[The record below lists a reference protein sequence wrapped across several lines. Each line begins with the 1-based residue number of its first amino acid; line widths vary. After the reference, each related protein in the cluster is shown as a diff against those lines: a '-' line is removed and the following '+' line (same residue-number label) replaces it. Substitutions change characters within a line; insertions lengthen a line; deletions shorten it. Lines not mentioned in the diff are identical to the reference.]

1 MNTKAKAKTGSQIKV
16 ITGNAAAAIG
26 AKLARPDVVAAY
38 PITPQTEI
46 IEQISKFHANGEMDC
61 ELITVEGENSAM
73 NAVMAA
79 SLAGGRVFTAS
90 SSWGL
95 VFMYDAIL
103 ATAGA
108 RAPVVMV
115 NVNRETPGIIAVSC
129 GQQDMISTRD
139 AGWIFLIAET
149 CQEVLDIVVQAYRLA
164 EDYDIQVPVMVH
176 YDGFYLSYLSE
187 VVDVP
192 LQEDVDKFL
201 SVLKD
206 QPERTKLVPG
216 GRLGCG
222 THGILGGYLELRHKH
237 MSAMERSKAKFEEID
252 KEFEAIFGRSHGGQI
267 EKYRMDDADVVLV
280 GSGSMCGTI
289 KAVIDEKRDS
299 GVKVGLLKIRMYR
312 PFPSEVMVEVLKG
325 KKAIGVV
332 DRSLCFGFKGGPMYT
347 ELKAFETQLGG
358 SKMISFIDG
367 IANTDITQANVEQM
381 IDTTCDLAAGKDVRE
396 VTWVSYPEANEPDS
410 AKLDSEKRGGQ

>member
-1 MNTKAKAKTGSQIKV
+1 MNTKITAKVRKEAQIKV
-16 ITGNAAAAIG
+16 ITGNGAAAIA

-46 IEQISKFHANGEMDC
+46 IEQISKFHAMGEMDC

-73 NAVMAA
+73 NAVTAA
-79 SLAGGRVFTAS
+79 SIAGGRVFTAT

-115 NVNRETPGIIAVSC
+115 NVNRETPGIIAVSS

-149 CQEVLDIVVQAYRLA
+149 CQEVLDLVLQAYRLA

-192 LQEDVDKFL
+192 FQEDVDTFL

-206 QPERTKLVPG
+206 QPERTKLLPG
-216 GRLGCG
+216 KKLGCG
-222 THGILGGYLELRHKH
+222 SHGILEGYLELRHKH
-237 MSAMERSKAKFEEID
+237 MSAMERSKAKFDQID
-252 KEFEAIFGRSHGGQI
+252 KEYEKIFKRSYNGQI
-267 EKYRMDDADVVLV
+267 EEYRMDDADVVLV

-289 KAVIDEKRDS
+289 KTVIDEKREQ
-299 GVKVGLLKIRMYR
+299 GIRIGLLKIRMYR
-312 PFPSEVMVEVLKG
+312 PFPSEVMIKALKG

-332 DRSLCFGFKGGPMYT
+332 DRSLCFGFKGGPIYT
-347 ELKAFETQLGG
+347 ELKAFETKLEGA
-358 SKMISFIDG
+358 KMISFIDG
-367 IANTDITQANVEQM
+367 IANTDITKANVGQM
-381 IDTTCDLAAGKDVRE
+381 IDAILDLASGKEVQE
-396 VTWVSYPEANEPDS
+396 VTWVCYPEANGPGSD
-410 AKLDSEKRGGQ
+410 KTGGH

>member
-1 MNTKAKAKTGSQIKV
+1 MITKAQKKSQIKV
-16 ITGNAAAAIG
+16 ITGNAAAAIA

-38 PITPQTEI
+38 PITPQTEV
-46 IEQISKFHANGEMDC
+46 IEQISQFHANGEMDC

-73 NAVMAA
+73 NAVTAA
-79 SLAGGRVFTAS
+79 SLAGGRVFTAT

-115 NVNRETPGIIAVSC
+115 NVNRETPGIIAVSS

-139 AGWIFLIAET
+139 AGWIFLIAED
-149 CQEVLDIVVQAYRLA
+149 CQEVLDLVLQAYRLA

-187 VVDVP
+187 GVDVP
-192 LQEDVDKFL
+192 FQEDVDRFL
-201 SVLKD
+201 SVLKT

-216 GRLGCG
+216 GKMGCG
-222 THGILGGYLELRHKH
+222 SHGILGGYLELRHKH
-237 MSAMERSKAKFEEID
+237 VSAMERAKAKFQQID
-252 KEFEAIFGRSHGGQI
+252 KEYEGIFGRSYGGLV
-267 EKYRMDDADVVLV
+267 EEYRMDDADVVLV

-289 KAVIDEKRDS
+289 KSVIDEKRDA
-299 GVKVGLLKIRMYR
+299 GVKAGLLKLRMYR
-312 PFPSEVMVEVLKG
+312 PFPSEAMINALKG

-332 DRSLCFGFKGGPMYT
+332 DRSLCFGFKGGPIYT
-347 ELKAFETQLGG
+347 ELKAFETKLGG

-367 IANTDITQANVEQM
+367 IANTDITKINVATM
-381 IDTTCDLAAGKDVRE
+381 IDTTCDLAAGKNVRE
-396 VTWVSYPEANEPDS
+396 VTWVSYPEAQE
-410 AKLDSEKRGGQ
+410 EGGL

>member
-1 MNTKAKAKTGSQIKV
+1 MSTTAKEKSQIKV
-16 ITGNAAAAIG
+16 ITGNGAAAIA

-38 PITPQTEI
+38 PITPQTEV
-46 IEQISKFHANGEMDC
+46 IEQISSMHASGEMDC

-79 SLAGGRVFTAS
+79 SLAGGRVFTAT

-95 VFMYDAIL
+95 AFMYDAVL

-115 NVNRETPGIIAVSC
+115 NVNRETPGIIAVSS

-139 AGWIFLIAET
+139 SGWIFLIAEN
-149 CQEVLDIVVQAYRLA
+149 CQEVLDLVLQAYRLT

-192 LQEDVDKFL
+192 YQEDVDKFL

-216 GRLGCG
+216 AKLGCG
-222 THGILGGYLELRHKH
+222 SHGILGGYMELRHKH
-237 MSAMERSKAKFEEID
+237 VSAMERSKEKFDQID
-252 KEFEAIFGRSHGGQI
+252 KEYEGIFGRSFGGQI
-267 EKYRMDDADVVLV
+267 EEYRMDDADVVLV

-289 KAVIDEKRDS
+289 KSVIDKKREQ
-299 GVKVGLLKIRMYR
+299 GVKVGLLKMRMYR
-312 PFPSEVMVEVLKG
+312 PFPSEKMIPALKG

-332 DRSLCFGFKGGPMYT
+332 DRSLNFGFKGGPIYT
-347 ELKAFETQLGG
+347 ELKSFETQLGG
-358 SKMISFIDG
+358 AKMVSFIDG
-367 IANTDITQANVEQM
+367 IANTDITTDNVAKM
-381 IDTTCDLAAGKDVRE
+381 IKMTCDLSDGKDVPE
-396 VTWVSYPEANEPDS
+396 VTWVSYPEAQ
-410 AKLDSEKRGGQ
+410 GGI

>member
-1 MNTKAKAKTGSQIKV
+1 MTTAKKSQIKV
-16 ITGNAAAAIG
+16 ITGNAAAAIA

-38 PITPQTEI
+38 PITPQSEV
-46 IEQISKFHANGEMDC
+46 IEQISDFHANGEMDC

-79 SLAGGRVFTAS
+79 SLAGGRVFTAT

-95 VFMYDAIL
+95 VFMYDAVL

-115 NVNRETPGIIAVSC
+115 NVNRETPGIIAVSS

-139 AGWIFLIAET
+139 AGWLFLIAED
-149 CQEVLDIVVQAYRLA
+149 CQEVLDLVLQAYRLA

-187 VVDVP
+187 VVDIP
-192 LQEDVDKFL
+192 LPNDVDQFL
-201 SVLKD
+201 SVLKT

-216 GRLGCG
+216 AKLGCG
-222 THGILGGYLELRHKH
+222 SHGILEGYLELRHKH
-237 MSAMERSKAKFEEID
+237 VSAMERAKDKFEQID
-252 KEFEAIFGRSHGGQI
+252 EEFNDIFGRSYGGQI
-267 EKYRMDDADVVLV
+267 ECYRMDDADVVLV

-289 KAVIDEKRDS
+289 KSVIDEKRTD
-299 GVKVGLLKIRMYR
+299 GVKAGLLKIRMYR
-312 PFPSEVMVEVLKG
+312 PFPHEVMVQALKG

-332 DRSLCFGFKGGPMYT
+332 DRSLNFGFKGGPIYT
-347 ELKAFETQLGG
+347 ELKAFETQLNGA
-358 SKMISFIDG
+358 KMISFIDG
-367 IANTDITQANVEQM
+367 IANTDITTANVAQM
-381 IDTTCDLAAGKDVRE
+381 IDTTCDLAAGKEVRE
-396 VTWVSYPEANEPDS
+396 VTWVSYPEANKE
-410 AKLDSEKRGGQ
+410 EGQ

>member
-1 MNTKAKAKTGSQIKV
+1 MEKSQIKV
-16 ITGNAAAAIG
+16 ITGNAAAAIA

-46 IEQISKFHANGEMDC
+46 IEQISKFHANEEMDC

-79 SLAGGRVFTAS
+79 SLAGGRVFTAT

-95 VFMYDAIL
+95 AFMYDAVL

-115 NVNRETPGIIAVSC
+115 NVNRETPGIIAVSS

-139 AGWIFLIAET
+139 CGWIFLIAED
-149 CQEVLDIVVQAYRLA
+149 CQEVLDMVLQAYRLA

-187 VVDVP
+187 GVDVP
-192 LQEDVDKFL
+192 FQEDVDKFL
-201 SVLKD
+201 AVLKD
-206 QPERTKLVPG
+206 QPERTKLTPG
-216 GRLGCG
+216 EKLGCG
-222 THGILGGYLELRHKH
+222 SHGILGGYLELRHKH
-237 MSAMERSKAKFEEID
+237 VSAMERSKEKFKQID
-252 KEFEAIFGRSHGGQI
+252 KEFEDIFGRSYGGLI
-267 EKYRMDDADVVLV
+267 EEYRMDDADVVLV

-289 KAVIDEKRDS
+289 KTVIDTKRDA
-299 GVKVGLLKIRMYR
+299 GVKVGLLKMRMYR
-312 PFPSEVMVEVLKG
+312 PFPSEAMVKALKG

-332 DRSLCFGFKGGPMYT
+332 DRSLCFGFKGGPIYT
-347 ELKAFETQLGG
+347 ELKAFETKLNG

-367 IANTDITQANVEQM
+367 IANTDITTANVGQM

-396 VTWVSYPEANEPDS
+396 VTWVSYPEAQED
-410 AKLDSEKRGGQ
+410 GGL

>member
-1 MNTKAKAKTGSQIKV
+1 MNTKAKERSQIKV

-38 PITPQTEI
+38 PITPQTEV
-46 IEQISKFHANGEMDC
+46 IEQISSFHASGEMDC

-115 NVNRETPGIIAVSC
+115 NVNRETPGIIAVSS

-139 AGWIFLIAET
+139 SGWIFLIAEN
-149 CQEVLDIVVQAYRLA
+149 CQEVLDLVLQAYRLA

-192 LQEDVDKFL
+192 FQEDVDQFL

-206 QPERTKLVPG
+206 QPQRTTLKPG
-216 GRLGCG
+216 KKLGCG
-222 THGILGGYLELRHKH
+222 SHGILGGYLELRHKH
-237 MSAMERSKAKFEEID
+237 VTAMERSKAKFDQID
-252 KEFEAIFGRSHGGQI
+252 KEYEEIFGRSYGGQI
-267 EKYRMDDADVVLV
+267 EKYKMDDADVVLV

-289 KAVIDEKRDS
+289 KSVIDEKREQ
-299 GVKVGLLKIRMYR
+299 GIKIGLLKMRMYR
-312 PFPSEVMVEVLKG
+312 PFPSEKMIAALKG

-332 DRSLCFGFKGGPMYT
+332 DRSLNFGFKGGPIYT
-347 ELKAFETQLGG
+347 ELKSFE
-358 SKMISFIDG
+358 SKLEGAKLVSFIDG
-367 IANTDITQANVEQM
+367 IANTDITKENVGKM
-381 IDTTCDLAAGKDVRE
+381 IDMTGDLANGKDVQE
-396 VTWVSYPEANEPDS
+396 VTWVSYPEAQ
-410 AKLDSEKRGGQ
+410 GGI

>member
-1 MNTKAKAKTGSQIKV
+1 MNTKVKAEVKDKAKSQIKV
-16 ITGNAAAAIG
+16 ITGNAAAAIA

-79 SLAGGRVFTAS
+79 SLAGGRVFTAT

-95 VFMYDAIL
+95 VFMYDAVL

-115 NVNRETPGIIAVSC
+115 NVNRETPGILAVSS

-139 AGWIFLIAET
+139 AGWIFLIAED
-149 CQEVLDIVVQAYRLA
+149 CQEIMDLVLQAYRLA

-192 LQEDVDKFL
+192 FQEDVDKFL

-216 GRLGCG
+216 GKLGCG
-222 THGILGGYLELRHKH
+222 SHGILGGYLELRHKH
-237 MSAMERSKAKFEEID
+237 VTAMERSKAKFEQID
-252 KEFEAIFGRSHGGQI
+252 KEYQEIFGRSYGGLI
-267 EKYRMDDADVVLV
+267 EEYRMDDADVVLV
-280 GSGSMCGTI
+280 GSGSMCGTM
-289 KAVIDEKRDS
+289 KTVIDEKRKD
-299 GVKVGLLKIRMYR
+299 GVKVGFLKIRMYR
-312 PFPSEVMVEVLKG
+312 PFPSEVMVKALKG

-332 DRSLCFGFKGGPMYT
+332 DRSLCFGFKGGPIYT

-367 IANTDITQANVEQM
+367 IANTDITTVNVGQM

-396 VTWVSYPEANEPDS
+396 VTWVSYPEAQED
-410 AKLDSEKRGGQ
+410 GGL

>member
-1 MNTKAKAKTGSQIKV
+1 MNTKVKTKKNKKSQIKV

-38 PITPQTEI
+38 PITPQTEV
-46 IEQISKFHANGEMDC
+46 IEQISAFHASGEMDC

-95 VFMYDAIL
+95 VFMYDAVL

-108 RAPVVMV
+108 RAPVVMI
-115 NVNRETPGIIAVSC
+115 NVNRETPGIIAVSS

-139 AGWIFLIAET
+139 AGWIFLIAEN
-149 CQEVLDIVVQAYRLA
+149 CQEVLDLVLQAYRLA

-192 LQEDVDKFL
+192 FQEDVDKFL

-206 QPERTKLVPG
+206 QPARTTLKPG
-216 GRLGCG
+216 EGLGCG
-222 THGILGGYLELRHKH
+222 SHGILEGYLELRHKH
-237 MSAMERSKAKFEEID
+237 VSAMERSKEKFDRID
-252 KEFEAIFGRSHGGQI
+252 DEFAAIFDRSYGGQI
-267 EKYRMDDADVVLV
+267 EEYRMDDADVVLV

-289 KAVIDEKRDS
+289 KSVIDEKREA
-299 GVKVGLLKIRMYR
+299 GVKVGLLKMRMYR
-312 PFPSEVMVEVLKG
+312 PFPGEAMVKSLKG

-332 DRSLCFGFKGGPMYT
+332 DRSLCFGHKGGPIYL
-347 ELKAFETQLGG
+347 ELKAFETQLAG
-358 SKMISFIDG
+358 SKMVSFIDG
-367 IANTDITQANVEQM
+367 IANTDITKANVETM
-381 IDTTCDLAAGKDVRE
+381 IDAACDLAAGKDVRE
-396 VTWVSYPEANEPDS
+396 VTWISYPEANQE
-410 AKLDSEKRGGQ
+410 GGQ

>member
-1 MNTKAKAKTGSQIKV
+1 MSQERHCYDPGGGIQKMNTRANEKSQIKV

-38 PITPQTEI
+38 PITPQTEV
-46 IEQISKFHANGEMDC
+46 IEQISTFHASGEMDC
-61 ELITVEGENSAM
+61 ELIAVEAENSAM

-79 SLAGGRVFTAS
+79 ALAGGRVFTAS

-115 NVNRETPGIIAVSC
+115 NVNRETPGIIAVSS

-139 AGWIFLIAET
+139 SGWIFLVAEN
-149 CQEVLDIVVQAYRLA
+149 CQEILDLILQAYRLA

-187 VVDVP
+187 AVDVP
-192 LQEDVDKFL
+192 PQKDVDQFL
-201 SVLKD
+201 SVLND
-206 QPERTKLVPG
+206 QPQRTTLRPGEKLGV
-216 GRLGCG
+216 G
-222 THGILGGYLELRHKH
+222 THGILKGYLELRHKH
-237 MSAMERSKAKFEEID
+237 VSALERAKEKFDRID
-252 KEFEAIFGRSHGGQI
+252 KEYEGIFGRSYGGQI

-289 KAVIDEKRDS
+289 KSVIDEKREA
-299 GVKVGLLKIRMYR
+299 GLKVGLLKMRMYR
-312 PFPSEVMVEVLKG
+312 PFPGEKMVETLKG
-325 KKAIGVV
+325 RKVIGVV
-332 DRSLCFGFKGGPMYT
+332 DRSLCFGFEGGPIYT
-347 ELKAFETQLGG
+347 ELKSFETKFGG
-358 SKMISFIDG
+358 ARLLSFIDG
-367 IANTDITQANVEQM
+367 IANMDITKANVEKM
-381 IDTTCDLAAGKDVRE
+381 IDTACDFAAGKEVDE
-396 VTWVSYPEANEPDS
+396 VTWVSY
-410 AKLDSEKRGGQ
+410 SED

>member
-1 MNTKAKAKTGSQIKV
+1 MITKAPKKSQIKV
-16 ITGNAAAAIG
+16 ITGNAAAAIA

-46 IEQISKFHANGEMDC
+46 IEQISQFHANGEMDC

-79 SLAGGRVFTAS
+79 SIAGGRVFTAT

-95 VFMYDAIL
+95 VFMYDAVL
-103 ATAGA
+103 AAAGA

-115 NVNRETPGIIAVSC
+115 NVNRETPGIIAVSS

-139 AGWIFLIAET
+139 AGWIFLIAED
-149 CQEVLDIVVQAYRLA
+149 CQEVLDLVLQAYRLA

-187 VVDVP
+187 GVDVP
-192 LQEDVDKFL
+192 FQEDVDKFL
-201 SVLKD
+201 SVLKT

-216 GRLGCG
+216 GKLGCG
-222 THGILGGYLELRHKH
+222 SHGILLGYLELRYKH
-237 MSAMERSKAKFEEID
+237 LSAMERAKAKFERID
-252 KEFEAIFGRSHGGQI
+252 KEYEEIFGRSYGGLV
-267 EKYRMDDADVVLV
+267 EEYRMDDADVVLV

-289 KAVIDEKRDS
+289 KTVIDEKRDA
-299 GVKVGLLKIRMYR
+299 GVKVGLLKMRMYR
-312 PFPSEVMVEVLKG
+312 PFPSEAMIKSLKG

-332 DRSLCFGFKGGPMYT
+332 DRSLCFGFKGGPIYT

-358 SKMISFIDG
+358 SRMISFIDG
-367 IANTDITQANVEQM
+367 IANTDITKINVATM
-381 IDTTCDLAAGKDVRE
+381 IDTTCDLAAGKNVRE
-396 VTWVSYPEANEPDS
+396 VTWVSYPEAQED
-410 AKLDSEKRGGQ
+410 GGL

>member
-1 MNTKAKAKTGSQIKV
+1 MTENRKSTIKV

-38 PITPQTEI
+38 PITPQTEV
-46 IEQISKFHANGEMDC
+46 IEQISQFHADGEMDC

-79 SLAGGRVFTAS
+79 SLAGGRVFTAT

-95 VFMYDAIL
+95 VFMYDAVL
-103 ATAGA
+103 AAAGA
-108 RAPVVMV
+108 RAPIVMV
-115 NVNRETPGIIAVSC
+115 NVNRETPGIIAVSS

-139 AGWIFLIAET
+139 AGWIFLIAEDN
-149 CQEVLDIVVQAYRLA
+149 QEIIDLVLQAYRLA

-192 LQEDVDKFL
+192 VQADVDKFL

-206 QPERTKLVPG
+206 QPQRVTLKPG
-216 GRLGCG
+216 EKLGCG
-222 THGILGGYLELRHKH
+222 SHGILEGYLELRYKH
-237 MSAMERSKAKFEEID
+237 VSAMERAKAKFEEID
-252 KEFEAIFGRSHGGQI
+252 KEFEKIFGRSYGGLV

-289 KAVIDEKRDS
+289 KSVIDKKREA
-299 GVKVGLLKIRMYR
+299 GIKVGLLKLRMYR
-312 PFPSEVMVEVLKG
+312 PFPAEAMVAALKG
-325 KKAIGVV
+325 KNAIGVV
-332 DRSLCFGFKGGPMYT
+332 DRSICFGHKGGPIYT
-347 ELKAFETQLGG
+347 ELKAFETRLQG

-367 IANTDITQANVEQM
+367 VANTDITTANVEQM
-381 IDTTCDLAAGKDVRE
+381 IDTTCDLAAGKKVRE
-396 VTWVSYPEANEPDS
+396 VTWVSYPEAQKSGNLEF
-410 AKLDSEKRGGQ
+410 GGI

>member
-1 MNTKAKAKTGSQIKV
+1 MITKAQKKSQIKV
-16 ITGNAAAAIG
+16 ITGNAAAAIA
-26 AKLARPDVVAAY
+26 AKLVRPDVVAAY
-38 PITPQTEI
+38 PITPQSEV
-46 IEQISKFHANGEMDC
+46 IEQISQFHANGEMDC

-79 SLAGGRVFTAS
+79 SLAGGRVFTAT

-95 VFMYDAIL
+95 VFMYDAVL

-115 NVNRETPGIIAVSC
+115 NVNRETPGIIAVSS

-139 AGWIFLIAET
+139 AGWIFLIAED
-149 CQEVLDIVVQAYRLA
+149 CQEVLDLVLQAYRLA

-187 VVDVP
+187 GVDVP
-192 LQEDVDKFL
+192 FQEDVDKFL
-201 SVLKD
+201 SVLKT

-222 THGILGGYLELRHKH
+222 SHGILGGYLELRYKH
-237 MSAMERSKAKFEEID
+237 VSAMERAKAKFDRID
-252 KEFEAIFGRSHGGQI
+252 KEFEEIFGRSYGGLV
-267 EKYRMDDADVVLV
+267 EEYRMDDADVVLV

-289 KAVIDEKRDS
+289 KAVIDEKREA
-299 GVKVGLLKIRMYR
+299 GVKVGLLKMRMYR
-312 PFPSEVMVEVLKG
+312 PFPSEAMINSLKG

-332 DRSLCFGFKGGPMYT
+332 DRSLCFGFKGGPIYT
-347 ELKAFETQLGG
+347 ELKAFETKLGG

-367 IANTDITQANVEQM
+367 IANTDITKINVASM
-381 IDTTCDLAAGKDVRE
+381 IDKTCDLAAGKNVRE
-396 VTWVSYPEANEPDS
+396 VTWVSYPEAQED
-410 AKLDSEKRGGQ
+410 GGL

>member
-1 MNTKAKAKTGSQIKV
+1 MNTQAKTRENVKTQIKV
-16 ITGNAAAAIG
+16 ITGNGAAAIA

-46 IEQISKFHANGEMDC
+46 IEQISKFHATGEMDC

-79 SLAGGRVFTAS
+79 SLAGGRVFTAT

-95 VFMYDAIL
+95 AFMYDAVL

-115 NVNRETPGIIAVSC
+115 NVNRETPGIIAVSS

-139 AGWIFLIAET
+139 AGWIFLIAED
-149 CQEVLDIVVQAYRLA
+149 CQEVMDVVLQAYRLA

-187 VVDVP
+187 GVDIP
-192 LQEDVDKFL
+192 FQEDVDRFL

-216 GRLGCG
+216 GKLGCG
-222 THGILGGYLELRHKH
+222 SHGILGGYLELRHKH
-237 MSAMERSKAKFEEID
+237 ISAMERAKAKFDEID
-252 KEFEAIFGRSHGGQI
+252 KEYEEIFGRSYGGQV
-267 EKYRMDDADVVLV
+267 EKYRMEDADVVLV

-289 KAVIDEKRDS
+289 KTVIDKRREQ
-299 GVKVGLLKIRMYR
+299 GVKVGLLKMRMYR
-312 PFPSEVMVEVLKG
+312 PFPSEAMVAALKG

-332 DRSLCFGFKGGPMYT
+332 DRSLAFGFKGGPIYT
-347 ELKAFETQLGG
+347 ELKAFEIQLDGT
-358 SKMISFIDG
+358 KMISFLDG
-367 IANTDITQANVEQM
+367 IANTDITTANVEQM

-396 VTWVSYPEANEPDS
+396 VTWVCYPEAHEADLR
-410 AKLDSEKRGGQ
+410 KTGGQ

>member
-1 MNTKAKAKTGSQIKV
+1 MNTTAQKKSQIKV
-16 ITGNAAAAIG
+16 ITGNAAAAIA

-46 IEQISKFHANGEMDC
+46 IEQISQFHANGEMDC

-73 NAVMAA
+73 NAVTAA
-79 SLAGGRVFTAS
+79 SLAGGRVFTAT

-95 VFMYDAIL
+95 AFMYDAVL

-115 NVNRETPGIIAVSC
+115 NVNRETPGIIAVSS

-139 AGWIFLIAET
+139 AGWIFLIAED
-149 CQEVLDIVVQAYRLA
+149 CQEVLDLVLQAYRLA

-187 VVDVP
+187 GVDVP
-192 LQEDVDKFL
+192 FQEDVDQFL

-216 GRLGCG
+216 SKLGCG
-222 THGILGGYLELRHKH
+222 SHGILGGYMELRYKH
-237 MSAMERSKAKFEEID
+237 VSAMERAKAKFNDID
-252 KEFEAIFGRSHGGQI
+252 KEYADIFGRSYGGLL
-267 EKYRMDDADVVLV
+267 EEYRMEDADVVLV

-289 KAVIDEKRDS
+289 KTVIDKKREA
-299 GVKVGLLKIRMYR
+299 GVKVGLLKMRMYR
-312 PFPSEVMVEVLKG
+312 PFPSEAMIAALKG

-332 DRSLCFGFKGGPMYT
+332 DRSLCFGFKGGPIYT
-347 ELKAFETQLGG
+347 ELKAFETQLDG

-367 IANTDITQANVEQM
+367 IANTDITIVNVEQM

-396 VTWVSYPEANEPDS
+396 VTWVSYPEAQED
-410 AKLDSEKRGGQ
+410 GGL